1 MQTDQAIISSNQS
14 FYDAFN
20 KQDLGLMKA
29 VWSDDVCAR
38 CIHPGW
44 PMLKGYGEIIQSWE
58 DIFQHNQHME
68 IQVSDVEVVMHDDIA
83 WVSCQENLF
92 SIQTTGVQSSK
103 VHSTNLFQRMGD
115 DWKMILHHAAAIP
128 IVTPEES
135 S

>member
-1 MQTDQAIISSNQS
+1 MHTDQEILSSNQS

-20 KQDLGLMKA
+20 KQDLVRMKA
-29 VWSDDVCAR
+29 VWSDDAGAR

-44 PMLKGYGEIIQSWE
+44 PVLKGYGEIIKSWE
-58 DIFQHNQHME
+58 DIFNHNQHME
-68 IQVSDVEVVMHDDIA
+68 IQLSDVEVVMHDDIA